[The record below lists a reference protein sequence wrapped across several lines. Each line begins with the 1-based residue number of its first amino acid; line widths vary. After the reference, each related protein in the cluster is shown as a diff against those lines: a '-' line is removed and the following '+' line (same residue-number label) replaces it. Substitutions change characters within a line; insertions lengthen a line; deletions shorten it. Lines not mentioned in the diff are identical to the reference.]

1 MRYLGVTALCYIILQ
16 AIYFSLSNTQIA
28 ISVNNQPLR
37 SNTFA
42 EVLLTS
48 LVVSLNSAVL
58 KRIIFFIGL
67 LSVFSLFTECARA
80 QAPNITYSPST
91 SALLVGTPF
100 SIAPTNTGGAVPAN
114 GYGQVTTI
122 AGSTAGTSGFVNA
135 NGTGARFNLP
145 QNSVND
151 AAGNIYVADYN
162 NNVIRKISTSGA
174 VTTYAGNGT
183 AGLINNAVA
192 TLAEFNGP
200 EGIDIDGAGNIYV
213 GDFNNNAIR
222 KITPAGVVSTFATGT
237 NGPAGIRFDGTGN
250 LYVAEQNG
258 NQISKISST
267 GVRTVFAGSG
277 ATGRANN
284 LNKLAATFNAPLDV
298 QPDGAGNFFV
308 ADALNNE
315 IREITA
321 AGAVTLFAGS
331 PAGTAGLTNGT
342 GTAALFNAPT
352 GIAKDAIGNFYIA
365 DNYSNE
371 IRMMTSAGVVT
382 LLAGSS
388 TGTTG
393 TADGTLTAAAF
404 NEPNDLYIDAND
416 VAYIVDAV
424 NNSIRKMY
432 LTGYAIS
439 PAALPAGLSFDATTG
454 IISGTPTAA
463 FGSTVYTITAYNI
476 TGKSSTTVTLSC
488 TAPTINNWKGGT
500 AAWATGTNWSLNH
513 APLATETAQIGVVA
527 YTGASQPTLA
537 GNTTVKSIVFGTKNS
552 PALTINSGITLTV
565 TNGLGVNA
573 ASTAIINGPGTISL
587 AGGSFITAG
596 GTLTL
601 SLNAIV
607 SLAASSQIVNYGTLT
622 LGSDANGSSSFSTIP
637 ATSSVSGTISVQRYL
652 KGGALTYRGYRL
664 LSSPVY
670 ASTVGGNNVYSINYL
685 KNSIFLT
692 ATTTG
697 GSGGFDNTA
706 AANPTL
712 YLYREN
718 LTPSYTTFTGSNF
731 RGINNIN
738 SSPVYTLDVDGSGFS
753 IPAGNGYLCFFRG
766 DRNATGQT
774 FTTETVTSYVPQSVT
789 LTATGTLNQG
799 HIIVKDWFTP
809 SSSNLSYTAASPITV
824 KGFNLVGN
832 PYPSSINWDTFQSM
846 TPGSTIYGQNIS
858 TSIYVLDPISH
869 NYGAYIAGNGG
880 IGGTNNATNI
890 IASGQGFFVITSAT
904 TATLTFDETAKT
916 TTQVTGSSLLMGSP
930 VNVSNNQYLKLR
942 LAKDSVNTDETV
954 IRFNSNGST
963 NFNPGL
969 DAPYKGG
976 YGSVSLSGISNDH
989 VSLAI
994 DVIPLPHA
1002 QPESVS
1008 LNVTANTDGAYT
1020 ISLKDLVS
1028 VPQLYDLWLIDKYKK
1043 DTTNLR
1049 QNSSYTFNIAK
1060 ADTASYGANRF
1071 KLVIGQ
1077 NPAFACQLLSFTG
1090 SKMQG
1095 SRQVQ
1100 LVWNTQNEGNYTNY
1114 TVERS
1119 IDGGKT
1125 FAVLGAVPTTGSGK
1139 YSLQDQNPINGS
1151 NLYRLKQVDVNNVI
1165 TYSNVVTIA
1174 YSDLSNNLAN
1184 NLMLFPNPAVNTLS
1198 LNLVTPPANN
1208 LSSYNIRFM
1217 NSSGLIIK
1225 QVTSAQPSWQGSIN
1239 NLQPGTYI
1247 VQVLNSSTSS
1257 LVGQG
1262 KFVKL

>member
-1 MRYLGVTALCYIILQ
+1 M
-16 AIYFSLSNTQIA
+16 
-28 ISVNNQPLR
+28 
-37 SNTFA
+37 
-42 EVLLTS
+42 
-48 LVVSLNSAVL
+48 
-58 KRIIFFIGL
+58 KRILLPIGL
-67 LSVFSLFTECARA
+67 IACFFLLIDCARA
-80 QAPNITYSPST
+80 QAPIISYSPST

-100 SIAPTNTGGAVPAN
+100 SIAPANTGGAVPAN

-122 AGSTAGTSGFVNA
+122 AGSTAGTAGFTNA
-135 NGTGARFNLP
+135 TGTAARFNLP

-162 NNVIRKISTSGA
+162 NNVIRKISTTGV

-192 TLAEFNGP
+192 TSAEFNGP
-200 EGIDIDGAGNIYV
+200 EGIDIDAAGNIYV
-213 GDFNNNAIR
+213 GDFTNNVIR
-222 KITPAGVVSTFATGT
+222 KITPLGVVSTFATGT
-237 NGPAGIRFDGTGN
+237 NGPAGIRLDGTGN

-284 LNKLAATFNAPLDV
+284 ANKLLATFNAPLDV
-298 QPDGAGNFFV
+298 QPDGAGNFYI

-315 IREITA
+315 IREITS
-321 AGAVTLFAGS
+321 AGAVILFAGS
-331 PAGTAGLTNGT
+331 AAGTAGLTNGT
-342 GTAALFNAPT
+342 GTAAQFNAPT
-352 GIAKDAIGNFYIA
+352 GIAKDAAGIYYVA

-382 LLAGSS
+382 LLAGSA

-393 TADGTLTAAAF
+393 SADGTLTAATF
-404 NEPNDLYIDAND
+404 NEPNDIYIDAND

-424 NNSIRKMY
+424 NNSVRKMY

-439 PAALPAGLSFDATTG
+439 PTALPAGLSFDATTG
-454 IISGTPTAA
+454 IISGTPTAP
-463 FGSTVYTITAYNI
+463 FGSTVFTITAYNL

-488 TAPTINNWKGGT
+488 TSPTINNWKGGT
-500 AAWATGTNWSLNH
+500 SVWATGTNWSQNH

-527 YTGASQPTLA
+527 YIGASQPTLA
-537 GNTTVKSIVFGTKNS
+537 GNTSVKSIVFGTNNTPK
-552 PALTINSGITLTV
+552 LTINSGVTLTV
-565 TNGLGVNA
+565 SNGLGVIA
-573 ASTAIINGPGTISL
+573 ASAAIINGPGTISL
-587 AGGSFITAG
+587 AGGSFVTAG
-596 GTLTL
+596 GSLTL
-601 SLNAIV
+601 SLNTIV
-607 SLAASSQIVNYGTLT
+607 SLAASSQLVNYGTLT
-622 LGSDANGSSSFSTIP
+622 LGSDANGSSSFSAIP
-637 ATSSVSGTISVQRYL
+637 ATSSVTGTVSVQRYL
-652 KGGALTYRGYRL
+652 KGGSLTYRGYRL

-670 ASTVGGNNVYSINYL
+670 ASTVSGNNVYSINYL

-697 GSGGFDNTA
+697 GSGGFDNTS
-706 AANPTL
+706 AANPTI

-731 RGINNIN
+731 RGINNITA
-738 SSPVYTLDVDGSGFS
+738 SPVYTIDIDGSGFS

-766 DRNATGQT
+766 DRNALGQT
-774 FTTETVTSYVPQSVT
+774 FATETVTSYVPQTVT
-789 LTATGTLNQG
+789 LTATGSLNQG

-809 SSSNLSYTAASPITV
+809 GSGNLSYTAASPGSV
-824 KGFNLVGN
+824 RGFNLVGN
-832 PYPSSINWDTFQSM
+832 PYPSSIDWDKFQST
-846 TPGSTIYGQNIS
+846 TPGSTIYG
-858 TSIYVLDPISH
+858 TSVGGTIYVLDPISH
-869 NYGAYIAGNGG
+869 NYGAYITGSGG
-880 IGGTNNATNI
+880 SGGTNNATNI

-916 TTQVTGSSLLMGSP
+916 TTQVTGLSLLMGTP
-930 VNVSNNQYLKLR
+930 TNLANNQYLKLR

-954 IRFNSNGST
+954 IRFNNNGST
-963 NFNPGL
+963 SFNANL

-976 YGSVSLSGISNDH
+976 YGSVSLSGISSDH
-989 VSLAI
+989 IGLAI

-1002 QPESVS
+1002 QPETVS
-1008 LNVTANTDGAYT
+1008 LNVTANTDGVYT
-1020 ISLKDLVS
+1020 LALKDLVS
-1028 VPQLYDLWLIDKYKK
+1028 VPRLYDLWLIDQYKK
-1043 DTTNLR
+1043 DSINLR
-1049 QNSSYTFNIAK
+1049 QSISYTFNIIK
-1060 ADTASYGANRF
+1060 ADTASFGANRF
-1071 KLVIGQ
+1071 KLVISQ
-1077 NPAFACQLLSFTG
+1077 NPAFACQLLGFTG

-1095 SRQVQ
+1095 NRQVQ

-1125 FAVLGAVPTTGSGK
+1125 FTVLGAVPATGSGK
-1139 YSLQDQNPINGS
+1139 YSLQDQNPITGS
-1151 NLYRLKQVDVNNVI
+1151 NLYRLKQVDVNSVI

-1184 NLMLFPNPAVNTLS
+1184 NLMLYPNPAVNSLS

-1225 QVTSAQPSWQGSIN
+1225 QVTSTQPSWQGSIN

-1247 VQVLNSSTSS
+1247 IQVLNNNTSS